1 MDFGFVFGLVFLL
14 VLMGVVFVFLWKRIV
29 FKTLASTT
37 QRLEDLDQE
46 STKKLEQA
54 KKKLEEAETQA
65 AEILQQAKTEALTM
79 RQEIIVNANA
89 EKEQILQK
97 AKARSE
103 ELIDQGESARR
114 ALIEEFEKKI
124 AVESIKKAS
133 ALLETALP
141 DDIQKQVHASLTKK
155 LLDSGITSQ
164 KNIDIPKDV
173 KEAKISTAVALTD
186 AEKKSLQ
193 KILKDK
199 VGKDFSL
206 HEIVDKNLIAG
217 FMVQIGSL
225 ILDGSLRH
233 KIHQKAQGLVNEEDE

>member
-1 MDFGFVFGLVFLL
+1 MDFGFVFGLVLLL
-14 VLMGVVFVFLWKRIV
+14 VIMGVVFVFLWKRIV

-46 STKKLEQA
+46 SLKKLEQA
-54 KKKLEEAETQA
+54 KKKLEEAESQA
-65 AEILQQAKTEALTM
+65 RDILQQAKTEALTM
-79 RQEIIVNANA
+79 RQEILANANA

-103 ELIDQGESARR
+103 ELIDQGESARQ

-124 AVESIKKAS
+124 SVESVKKAAS
-133 ALLETALP
+133 LLAQVIPE
-141 DDIQKQVHASLTKK
+141 DIQEQLHASLTKT
-155 LLDSGITSQ
+155 LLDSGISQQ

-173 KEAKISTAVALTD
+173 KEVKITSAAALAE
-186 AEKKSLQ
+186 AEKKSLL

-206 HEIVDKNLIAG
+206 HETIDKNLIAG

-233 KIHQKAQGLVNEEDE
+233 KIHQKAQEVMNKEDE

>member
-14 VLMGVVFVFLWKRIV
+14 VVMGVVFVFLWKRIV

-46 STKKLEQA
+46 SVKKLEQA
-54 KKKLEEAETQA
+54 KKKLEEAEAQA
-65 AEILQQAKTEALTM
+65 QEIVQQAKTEALTM

-103 ELIDQGESARR
+103 ELIDQGDNARR

-133 ALLETALP
+133 TLLGAAIPE
-141 DDIQKQVHASLTKK
+141 DIQEQIHASLTKT
-155 LLDSGITSQ
+155 LLESGITKQ

-173 KEAKISTAVALTD
+173 KEVKVATAVALAD
-186 AEKKSLQ
+186 AEKKALL
-193 KILKDK
+193 KVLKDK
-199 VGKDFSL
+199 VGKEFSL
-206 HEIVDKNLIAG
+206 HETVDKNLIAG

-225 ILDGSLRH
+225 ILDGSLRY
-233 KIHQKAQGLVNEEDE
+233 KIHQKAQVLMNKEDE